1 MRRATSAVLGTIAG
15 TALLIGARMGTHPAG
30 QNTTIV
36 SGGEDTSAGGA
47 PGTDGVP
54 GTDGATGPDGAPGPG
69 GTASARPGASGS
81 ARPTPGP
88 SGTKVTGGP
97 TPTGA
102 PTTTTAPPPPPPGGL
117 KNGSFTG
124 AGTTDKFGTVSVT
137 IPVSGGQVTN
147 LSATYSSSSENISH
161 INGKNAP
168 TVLRQEALT
177 AQSSNIAKVSGATYY
192 SNSYKSSLQS
202 ALTKASA

>member
-47 PGTDGVP
+47 PGTDGAP
-54 GTDGATGPDGAPGPG
+54 ATDGAPGTGGTPGPG

-88 SGTKVTGGP
+88 SGTKVTSGP

-124 AGTTDKFGTVSVT
+124 AGTTDKFGTVTVT
-137 IPVSGGQVTN
+137 ITVSGGQVTN